1 MRSNSIGN
9 FIRERRQDLGLSQEQ
24 LAERVGSTYSQ
35 SDISRIERGHIT
47 LPRLSNLERLA
58 ASLDV
63 PVGELLI
70 AAGWFQEGHFVSD
83 PESANSGLPAGLE
96 SAVSQI
102 EVELNAIQDMERQVQ
117 QRTDGLRLAIRNLK
131 TTFGSHPTV
140 LVAD

>member
-1 MRSNSIGN
+1 MGWKHALRDREDGGTMYTAIGN
-9 FIRERRQDLGLSQEQ
+9 FVRERRQDLGLSQEQ
-24 LAERVGSTYSQ
+24 LAERVGGTYSQ

-70 AAGWFQEGHFVSD
+70 AAGWFEEGHFVSGPGD
-83 PESANSGLPAGLE
+83 TASGLPANLE

-102 EVELNAIQDMERQVQ
+102 EAELNAI
-117 QRTDGLRLAIRNLK
+117 
-131 TTFGSHPTV
+131 
-140 LVAD
+140 